1 MRTYGTLTWTPDGDS
16 VAGRPTWVLDV
27 HPHVAIKVKRLFPRI
42 QEYRTNEILI
52 ADTPE
57 LAAELE
63 WFTIRYPLEMTDRT
77 RTRLSAQAR
86 DHEDY
91 ITAIDNVLAGQHQFD
106 EFPPPA
112 RAPRPY
118 QQTAADLAYLTG
130 GLLLGDE
137 VGLGKTQ
144 SALMMLRDP
153 STLPALIVV
162 PTHLPKQWLRE
173 LNAVLPHLKGHIV
186 TKGSP
191 LVRRQRRGQ
200 TVEVPYDTQGA
211 DVLIMSYSK
220 LAGWRHSLAGQ
231 IKTVIFDEVQELRRA
246 GSEKYSAAAAIADG
260 GDRRMGLSATP
271 VYNYGGEVFNIYE
284 ILKPGVLGT
293 REEFFCEW
301 GSFQRTTGDIVVSDP
316 AALGEFLRDQGLL
329 LRRTRAEVGRELL
342 DPAEVVM
349 DIDSATDATDAAM
362 ADVVQMAHLVLSGTR
377 QERFTAAGQIDM
389 KLRQATGIDKAPY
402 VAAFARLLLESE
414 TKIVIFGWHRAVYD
428 IWLRELSEFQPVMFT
443 GTETAAQKQAS
454 VDRFTTDP
462 NCRIFLC
469 SLRSGA
475 GLDGLQGVASV
486 CIFGELDWS
495 PAMHHQAIGRLA
507 RDGQEGE
514 VVAYYPVSNIGSDP
528 IISGVLEDKRQQA
541 EPFMAGD
548 EGALFTA
555 QTDDTGRIKR
565 LAQAVLDKSYTKPS
579 PRRRAS

>member
-1 MRTYGTLTWTPDGDS
+1 MPVTVPFPTDDRRTPARTLSRFLAGHQYDGVSWREGQAGFRLWCSCGHASERLSSLLTADELRTYDDPDWYLDHLDDLLAD
-16 VAGRPTWVLDV
+16 AGLAFISRP
-27 HPHVAIKVKRLFPRI
+27 A
-42 QEYRTNEILI
+42 
-52 ADTPE
+52 ADTPTPA
-57 LAAELE
+57 LVQAAY
-63 WFTIRYPLEMTDRT
+63 IVQDD
-77 RTRLSAQAR
+77 LS
-86 DHEDY
+86 
-91 ITAIDNVLAGQHQFD
+91 T
-106 EFPPPA
+106 PPA
-112 RAPRPY
+112 LWAIAA
-118 QQTAADLAYLTG
+118 AADVIGEY
-130 GLLLGDE
+130 
-137 VGLGKTQ
+137 
-144 SALMMLRDP
+144 
-153 STLPALIVV
+153 I
-162 PTHLPKQWLRE
+162 
-173 LNAVLPHLKGHIV
+173 
-186 TKGSP
+186 
-191 LVRRQRRGQ
+191 
-200 TVEVPYDTQGA
+200 
-211 DVLIMSYSK
+211 
-220 LAGWRHSLAGQ
+220 GWRHLLAGQ
-231 IKTVIFDEVQELRRA
+231 IKTVIFDEVQELRRSD
-246 GSEKYSAAAAIADG
+246 SEKYSAAAAIADG

-293 REEFFCEW
+293 REEFFREW

-329 LRRTRAEVGRELL
+329 LRRTRADVGREL
-342 DPAEVVM
+342 PEPTEVVM

-428 IWLRELSEFQPVMFT
+428 IWLRELSEFQPTMFT

-548 EGALFTA
+548 DGALFTA

-565 LAQAVLDKSYTKPS
+565 LAQAVLDNAHKKPAQ
-579 PRRRAS
+579 RRRAS